1 MMTNEYGKFKF
12 FSTVISIIY
21 SKSYDTRL
29 YTTFSYFIQSLMN
42 ALSET
47 HIKKNLK
54 RIISITT
61 HSI

>member
-47 HIKKNLK
+47 HIKKKSQTNN
-54 RIISITT
+54 
-61 HSI
+61 